1 VLDGRFKSLGGFES
15 MMKRKSR
22 RKETM
27 GEEKERR
34 NRTD

>member
-1 VLDGRFKSLGGFES
+1 

-34 NRTD
+34 REGTGQTRSME